1 MENVDQ
7 MTYSAVTLVYLAQ
20 DVVEAAKKGRKEAAK
35 MSWYELVG
43 AATMYGVFT
52 DDDPHPIERYAVPK
66 VRAACKF
73 VGIEEEAVWK
83 CIFDY

>member
-1 MENVDQ
+1 MVIYSCPKEKEDKEMENVDQ

-43 AATMYGVFT
+43 AATM
-52 DDDPHPIERYAVPK
+52 
-66 VRAACKF
+66 
-73 VGIEEEAVWK
+73 
-83 CIFDY
+83 